1 MKRVREWS
9 CPERGKRDRERERER
24 ERELFKSV
32 M

>member
-24 ERELFKSV
+24 ELFKSV